1 MTQTKTSKRA
11 LLTSALSLLLCC
23 TMLIGTTWAWFTD
36 SVTSAGN
43 KIQSGT
49 LQVDLLV
56 KGGNTDYT
64 KYTSVKTDHK
74 PIFNYDL
81 WEPGYT
87 LVTNA
92 KVVNN
97 GTLALKYTLKFV
109 SEDDIASQKLAE
121 VIDVFYASSEVSGI
135 DSRTA
140 LNDKIADKTLKPLGT
155 LKDVF
160 TQGEAVVMN
169 DHLEP
174 NGEGKNYEDFAT
186 IVLKMK
192 EEAGNEYQNQTI
204 SAFDIQLLATQW
216 TYENDTFDN
225 QYDVN
230 ATYPI
235 ITASSVTDATADLV
249 LRSGNITVTIPA
261 NTANADDKFELVIN
275 NGSTETDAQGNTTV
289 SYDIELLKNGVKVT
303 SGDVEY
309 PVTIDIGTGFS
320 ISSVKHNGTEI
331 ASYTYNAEEGIVGFV
346 TKGFSPFSVTYKELP
361 KIAKIGDKEYFSLD
375 MAAKDAKSGDTIELT
390 EDITVD
396 NYVQDCSAYIGG
408 AAMIDELGK
417 GVTFDGKGHT
427 IDMGDTA
434 ALAFAALYGTVK
446 DVTFTNM
453 KKPLAGDVMFGCK
466 YDNVT
471 TEGEFAVGANTGA
484 FGIYLWQTSGVPAE
498 IVFENCTNKVNLN
511 GTGTS
516 SDYNGAFLGYIV
528 SGCTIKFENCVNEG
542 NIVCGYA
549 GMFIGNPRSYSG
561 TPTVIINNCQN
572 NGLIHSTYAG
582 ESEYR
587 KHNVLYG
594 VTSDYSVNTTI
605 DNVSYTMTQIKNH
618 EADDAIGGTGTY
630 KVGNSNETL
639 AILENQDGTFTV
651 TPSNNTKVAY
661 YKVNVGLYVSLNAGG
676 SGRYYATEQIASA
689 NIGSATQVK
698 NLKFV
703 DKAWVEANSTAAE
716 STAAFDA
723 NQKIYTLDGVD
734 YYYIMNDTAY
744 NTHGNAK
751 EAALVGVS
759 AFDSNGNLLA
769 SA

>member
-109 SEDDIASQKLAE
+109 SADDIASQKLAE
-121 VIDVFYASSEVSGI
+121 VIDVYYSPSEVTVA
-135 DSRTA
+135 SRDDIA
-140 LNDKIADKTLKPLGT
+140 SLNYLGT

-169 DHLEP
+169 DNLEP
-174 NGEGKNYEDFAT
+174 KGKENCEDFAT

-396 NYVQDCSAYIGG
+396 TYVQNCSATYLGG
-408 AAMIDELGK
+408 SAMIDILDK

-427 IDMGDTA
+427 ITMGGNEE
-434 ALAFAALYGTVK
+434 AFAFGKLYGTVK
-446 DVTFTNM
+446 DVTFVDV
-453 KKPLAGDVMFGCK
+453 KAALAGNLMLGCK
-466 YDNVT
+466 FDGVT
-471 TEGEFAVGANTGA
+471 VEGEFDIDGNCAV
-484 FGIYLWQTSGVPAE
+484 FGIYTVADSKAPVGSE
-498 IVFENCTNKVNLN
+498 IVFKDCVNKTDIT

-516 SDYNGAFLGYIV
+516 SDYNAIFVGYTV
-528 SGCTIKFENCVNEG
+528 YSSKMRFVNCVNEG
-542 NIVCGYA
+542 SIVCGYA
-549 GMFIGNPRSYSG
+549 GMFVSNPNTYGRS
-561 TPTVIINNCQN
+561 VEIIVENCRN
-572 NGLIHSTYAG
+572 DGLIHSTYAG
-582 ESEYR
+582 EDIYH
-587 KHNVLYG
+587 KHNILYG
-594 VTSDYSVNTTI
+594 VTSEYSPSTTV
-605 DNVSYTMTQIKNH
+605 DGVSYTFAQVKNH

-630 KVGNSNETL
+630 KVGNPNETL
-639 AILENQDGTFTV
+639 AISENQDGTFTV
-651 TPSNNTKVAY
+651 TPSNNTKLAY

-676 SGRYYATEQIASA
+676 SGRYYVTEQIAPAS
-689 NIGSATQVK
+689 IGNATQVK

-703 DKAWVEANSTAAE
+703 DKAWVEANSTAVE

-734 YYYIMNDTAY
+734 YYYVMNDTAY
-744 NTHGNAK
+744 NTHGDAK
-751 EAALVGVS
+751 EATLISVS
-759 AFDSNGNLLA
+759 AFDSNGNLLT